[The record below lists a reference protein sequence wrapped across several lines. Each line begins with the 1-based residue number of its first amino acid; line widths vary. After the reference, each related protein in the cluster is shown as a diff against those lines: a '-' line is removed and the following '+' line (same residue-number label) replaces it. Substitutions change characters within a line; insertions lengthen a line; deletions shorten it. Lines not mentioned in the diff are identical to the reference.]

1 MKTEEWEDKSRD
13 GYGDWALYLSVAL
26 ISMSVLIV
34 EISLARV
41 FSLMFSYHYVF
52 LLISLAILGLGAG
65 GIYVHKRGEKGADG
79 KVNQKILPFSSGLMA
94 LSILGMSVLTIK
106 VPFLRNVFSAAAL
119 TFFPFFFGGIFLS
132 GAFRLFT
139 ERSTKIYAAD
149 LIGAGLGSLLVI
161 PLLKLGGINV
171 LFLSAFVGSVPALLL
186 MAKKTCG
193 KGEKSASVILP
204 MSLLA
209 IFLLNYSTVFMGKV
223 RLGRGAHKEMYHM
236 MANPISR
243 AKVMDSRWSAFGRTD
258 LVADETDSDEMIL
271 FLDGTAG
278 TGMYLFDGNVKG
290 LDRPEFTHFPG
301 YFPFELLPERE
312 KEKVLII
319 GSGGGREVLLALL
332 GGAKEI
338 TAVEVNGDLVDL
350 VKKYSDFN
358 GGIYSGF
365 TGVKVVVEEGRNFV
379 RGVKEEYDIIML
391 VIPVTKTSRSPEGF
405 ALTEN
410 YLFTVESIND
420 YLDRLTPEG
429 HLIVVAHDDEEIFRL
444 IFTSLSA
451 LKERGI
457 DTLSAM
463 KHIYTVGPEYF
474 PVFVLKK
481 SPLTPAEAQSV
492 HLNMHERK
500 YSTHSSFIPFIEQT
514 KHVIPVGEEIYYE
527 HEMLNQ
533 ALYLMAQGKVSP
545 EELIK
550 NASFE
555 ARAVTDDNP
564 FFYKI
569 DRGTPPVIVLLMIF
583 SSIAMIFIWM
593 IKPGYTNKRDNPQN
607 NILFLLLFSLLGM
620 GFMLIEIPLIQKFIL
635 FLGQPVYSMAVL
647 LFSLLIGAGIG
658 SWVGGTFWKQG
669 IVYKLRLA
677 STMVAILVGI
687 HILFLQ
693 HVFTLFLGSPFH
705 SRLLISFVLLSP
717 LGFFMGML
725 FPLGMMLLEEI
736 GLNQYV
742 PRMWGVN
749 GIGSVL
755 GSTLSI
761 ALAISFGFSYAMLL
775 GAILYFSIFFLFSFG
790 FRAANGQTQNGKWMN
805 GA

>member
-1 MKTEEWEDKSRD
+1 MKPLEWEDKSRD
-13 GYGDWALYLSVAL
+13 GYGDRALYLSVAL

-52 LLISLAILGLGAG
+52 LLISLAILGLGVG

-149 LIGAGLGSLLVI
+149 LIGAGLGALLVI

-209 IFLLNYSTVFMGKV
+209 IFLLNYSTAFMGKV
-223 RLGRGAHKEMYHM
+223 PLGRGAHKEMYHM
-236 MANPISR
+236 MTNPMTG
-243 AKVMDSRWSAFGRTD
+243 AKVIDSRWSAFGRTD
-258 LVADETDSDEMIL
+258 LVADETDSDEMLL

-278 TGMYLFDGNVKG
+278 TGMHLFDGNVKG

-301 YFPFELLPERE
+301 YFPFELLSEKE

-332 GGAKEI
+332 GGAKKI

-350 VKKYSDFN
+350 VKEHSDFN
-358 GGIYSGF
+358 GGIYNGF

-429 HLIVVAHDDEEIFRL
+429 RLIVVAHDDTEIFRL
-444 IFTSLSA
+444 IFTSLAA
-451 LKERGI
+451 LRKKGI
-457 DTLSAM
+457 DTLSGM
-463 KHIYTVGPEYF
+463 KHIYTTGSEYF

-481 SPLTPAEAQSV
+481 SPLTPEEAQSV
-492 HLNMHERK
+492 HLNMHEHK
-500 YSTHSSFIPFIEQT
+500 YSTHSSFIPFVEQT

-545 EELIK
+545 EALIK

-555 ARAVTDDNP
+555 TSPVTDDDP
-564 FFYKI
+564 FFYKSELGI
-569 DRGTPPVIVLLMIF
+569 PSVVVLLLVL
-583 SSIAMIFIWM
+583 SSIAMILVWL
-593 IKPGYTNKRDNPQN
+593 IKPSYSNGRDNRRN
-607 NILFLLLFSLLGM
+607 NILLLLLFSLLGI
-620 GFMLIEIPLIQKFIL
+620 GFMLVEIPLIQKFIL

-658 SWVGGTFWKQG
+658 SWVSGIFWKQG
-669 IVYKLRLA
+669 ILHKLRL
-677 STMVAILVGI
+677 SSMMVGILVGI
-687 HILFLQ
+687 YILFLP
-693 HVFTLFLGSPFH
+693 HVFTFLLGTPFY
-705 SRLLISFVLLSP
+705 SRILISFVLLSP
-717 LGFFMGML
+717 LGFFMGMP
-725 FPLGMMLLEEI
+725 FPLAMTVLGEM

-755 GSTLSI
+755 GSALAI

-775 GAILYFSIFFLFSFG
+775 GAILYFSILFLFSFG
-790 FRAANGQTQNGKWMN
+790 FRAANGQMQNGEWMN